1 MIYIR
6 DLLYELV
13 LRDLKLRYKRSN
25 LGLVWS
31 LLNPLLQ
38 LLVFSLV
45 FTFIVP
51 IQMPHYTIFLFIGI
65 LVWTWFAAALYA
77 ATTCIVENPS
87 MIRHPGFPVS
97 ILPVITVTSNLI
109 HFLLADPILAAFLIA
124 GGFRFT
130 AAMLALPFVMAIQF
144 LLT

>member
-1 MIYIR
+1 MAREMMTKPLTGRRLIYIR
-6 DLLYELV
+6 DLVYELV
-13 LRDLKLRYKRSN
+13 LRDLKLRYKRST

-45 FTFIVP
+45 FTYIVP

-109 HFLLADPILAAFLIA
+109 HFLLAGPILAAF
-124 GGFRFT
+124 
-130 AAMLALPFVMAIQF
+130 
-144 LLT
+144 